1 MQARHFALT
10 IFALLAGV
18 LSALAQGNTL
28 SIPDV
33 SVAQGRSID
42 LPVNLDNS
50 EDVVAV
56 QFTLYVP
63 EGIILDAATAALTD
77 RSDGHSVTMK
87 QMAANKYMAMV
98 FSPTNKPLKGRTGSL
113 LSVGLTADER
123 LGDDSQLRF
132 VLEDVVISARDGS
145 NVDYA

>member
-63 EGIILDAATAALTD
+63 EGISLDAATAALTD

-113 LSVGLTADER
+113 LLSL
-123 LGDDSQLRF
+123 
-132 VLEDVVISARDGS
+132 IHI
-145 NVDYA
+145 